1 MSLDSEALNLNQ
13 IQTRRFAGND
23 HIDFSTSRWTRQK
36 MKKKTKVT
44 FNSKSRINQN
54 SGQLKPRSFS
64 LVYLITQLKPTSDA
78 FEGAYVSHCGISLS
92 QSENI
97 FIHTKLDT
105 LVTFEDIGQNNGHS
119 SKLLKTCVDYSRSF
133 REWRGVPAA
142 RARGPP
148 SALSR
153 RAGAHMCGDWRVGSN
168 YRLV

>member
-1 MSLDSEALNLNQ
+1 MSLDSQALNLNQ

-54 SGQLKPRSFS
+54 SGQLKPRSFF
-64 LVYLITQLKPTSDA
+64 LVNSITQLKPTSDA

-105 LVTFEDIGQNNGHS
+105 LVTFETIGQNNGHS
-119 SKLLKTCVDYSRSF
+119 SKLLKTCLNYSRMTRSP
-133 REWRGVPAA
+133 RRPRPRAAPGAISARRRPHVRGL
-142 RARGPP
+142 ARGQ
-148 SALSR
+148 
-153 RAGAHMCGDWRVGSN
+153 
-168 YRLV
+168 